1 MREEQ
6 PLDHFDGQSYLTL
19 AEVCHRYG
27 MSSKTLRDR
36 CDQGIFP
43 GPCRINRKMW
53 AVSVLSEYEAKKKAL
68 CAKAY
73 QRLLMKLSSK
83 HWSQ

>member
-19 AEVCHRYG
+19 AEVCRRYG

-43 GPCRINRKMW
+43 APLSHQPQDVGSLCFVRI
-53 AVSVLSEYEAKKKAL
+53 
-68 CAKAY
+68 
-73 QRLLMKLSSK
+73 
-83 HWSQ
+83 